1 MESNIMNNFRQMMNK
16 LGSNREPFLFII
28 DFEMKMPLIYTLDK
42 LPENILFDIPLSR
55 NITRQK
61 GSSAEM
67 SILKNPVTYERYLLS
82 FENVMKNI
90 RHGNSYLLN
99 LTFPTE
105 IVTSSSL
112 DDIFFTSQARYRILM
127 RNKFVVFSP
136 ETFIMI
142 DDDTINTFPMKGTID
157 ASVPDAERIIIGD
170 EKEIAEHNTIVDLLR
185 NDLSIVSNNVTV
197 KRFRYIDKIITTDRT
212 LLQVSSRIA
221 GKLDKNWNENIGTI
235 MISLLPAG
243 SVSGAPKK
251 ETVRIIR
258 ESETGARGYYTGVF
272 GVFDGVSLDSAV
284 MIRYIEQNGSE
295 YVYRSGGGITSLS
308 DPEKEYDELIS
319 KVYVPV
325 G

>member
-1 MESNIMNNFRQMMNK
+1 MNNFRQMMNK